1 MNPARL
7 AALLRAALP
16 AAVFAAL
23 LCTVFI
29 QQPRTMSYFG
39 VNLLLSLA
47 LPVLLAAMAQMLLM
61 AIGDLDLS
69 VGSFV
74 SLVTCVAAVILP
86 TRPLLGWLCLAGLVA
101 AYGLVGLLVAW
112 RELPS
117 VVVTLGL
124 SFTWLGLGVL
134 LLPTPGGTAPTW
146 LSAAFQTRPPLM
158 PLSLWGAVAVGAV
171 MHLLVMR
178 SALGTAVRGMGGN
191 ARAVAR
197 SGWNTR
203 ALRAGV
209 YAASGFLGVLSGL
222 ALVGTTTSG
231 DANLAGRYTLLS
243 IAAVILGGGEF
254 VGGRVS
260 PTGAVLGALTL
271 TLAASLLTFLHVPSD
286 WQIGAQGGILI
297 AVLALHALIA
307 LLGKRGARERVA

>member
-1 MNPARL
+1 MGAARL
-7 AALLRAALP
+7 ASLLRMALP
-16 AAVFAAL
+16 GLVFAAL
-23 LCTVFI
+23 LGTIFV
-29 QQPRTMSYFG
+29 QQPRTVSYFG
-39 VNLLLSLA
+39 LNLLLSLA
-47 LPVLLAAMAQMLLM
+47 LPVLVAAMAQMLLM

-69 VGSFV
+69 LGPFV

-86 TRPLLGWLCLAGLVA
+86 ERPVLGTLCLLGLVV
-101 AYGLVGLLVAW
+101 AYGLVGLLIAW
-112 RELPS
+112 RDLPA

-124 SFTWLGLGVL
+124 SFVWLGLGVI
-134 LLPTPGGTAPTW
+134 LLPTPGGTAPAW
-146 LSAAFQTRPPLM
+146 LADALHTRPPLM
-158 PLSLWGAVAVGAV
+158 PLSLWAAVVVAGV
-171 MHLLVMR
+171 MHWLVMR
-178 SALGTAVRGMGGN
+178 SAIGTAVRGLGGN

-209 YAASGFLGVLSGL
+209 YAAAGALGVLSGL

-271 TLAASLLTFLHVPSD
+271 TLTASLLTFLHVPSD
-286 WQIGAQGGILI
+286 WQIGAQGAILI
-297 AVLALHALIA
+297 AVLALHAGIG
-307 LLGKRGARERVA
+307 LLGRIGARSPA